1 MLRAVAGKEER
12 IAVQK
17 TYTLFIDG
25 KFVRSESRRVTPERI
40 S

>member
-1 MLRAVAGKEER
+1 MLRAVARKEER

-17 TYTLFIDG
+17 TYTLFIGG
-25 KFVRSESRRVTPERI
+25 KFLRSESDRVAPERI